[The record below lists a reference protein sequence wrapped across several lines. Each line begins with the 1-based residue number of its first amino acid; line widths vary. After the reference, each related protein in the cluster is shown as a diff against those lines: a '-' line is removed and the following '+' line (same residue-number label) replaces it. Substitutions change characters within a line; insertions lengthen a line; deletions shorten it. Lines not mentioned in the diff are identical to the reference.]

1 MVQGT
6 KKYIAGH
13 INYVL
18 FQTRNEVHHSQNANY
33 SASEENLS
41 HPFPRPHKVL
51 LLANKS
57 HRSMCPYSISQRLGK
72 GIIQHFLKKN

>member
-1 MVQGT
+1 MVQGA

-18 FQTRNEVHHSQNANY
+18 FQTTNKVHHSQNADY
-33 SASEENLS
+33 SVSEENLS

-51 LLANKS
+51 LLAK
-57 HRSMCPYSISQRLGK
+57 
-72 GIIQHFLKKN
+72 